1 MTSDNITPFD
11 LDVPESELEQLRAKL
26 DLTRW
31 PDAEYGEAWE
41 QGVPLDRAKA
51 LVHYWRCEYDWR
63 RCEAMLNRFG
73 QYRTNVEGV
82 GIHFLH
88 VRSPHAGA
96 LPLIMTH
103 GWPGSVIEFHKV
115 IGPLTEPEKFGGSA
129 ADAFHVVVP
138 SLPGYGFSDKPV
150 APGWTIGKIASA
162 WSVLMARL
170 GYERYVAQGGDW
182 GAAVTSALAMLKPA
196 GLAGVHM
203 NIVSA
208 RPKNLPREEATPE
221 ERRAIAAIERYQ
233 RRENGYA
240 MMHATKPQ
248 TLGYGLAD
256 SPVGQAMWIY
266 EKFQSWTDCDGE
278 PENVLTRDEMLDDI
292 MLYWLTNSA
301 TSSARLYW
309 ESFLQSPPV
318 HTDVPTGFSIFPKEI
333 FLSPRHWAA
342 RLFTNIVYWNE
353 VERGGHFA
361 AFEQPEIFVRELRN
375 CFRRF
380 R

>member
-1 MTSDNITPFD
+1 MTSDVTPFE
-11 LDVPESELEQLRAKL
+11 LAIPESELERLRARL
-26 DLTRW
+26 DMTRW
-31 PDAEYGEAWE
+31 PDAETADGWD

-51 LVHYWRCEYDWR
+51 LLHYWRHEYDWR
-63 RCEAMLNRFG
+63 RCEAMLNRLG
-73 QYRTNVEGV
+73 QYRTTIDGV

-88 VRSPHAGA
+88 VRSPHDAA
-96 LPLIMTH
+96 LPLILTH

-115 IGPLTEPEKFGGSA
+115 IGPLTQPEKFGGEA
-129 ADAFHVVVP
+129 GDAFHVVVP
-138 SLPGYGFSDKPV
+138 SLPGYGLSDKPV
-150 APGWTIGKIASA
+150 APGWTIARIASA

-182 GAAVTSALAMLKPA
+182 GAAVTTALAMQKPA

-208 RPKNLPREEATPE
+208 RPKSLPQDEATPE
-221 ERRAIAAIERYQ
+221 ERRAIAAMDRYQ

-240 MMHATKPQ
+240 VEQATKPQ

-256 SPVGQAMWIY
+256 SPAGQAMWIY
-266 EKFQSWTDCDGE
+266 EKFQSWTDCNGE

-309 ESFLQSPPV
+309 ESFFQRGPV
-318 HTDVPTGFSIFPKEI
+318 TVDLPTGFSIFPKEL
-333 FLSPRHWAA
+333 FLAPRHWAEES
-342 RLFTNIVYWNE
+342 FTNIVYWHE

-361 AFEQPEIFVRELRN
+361 AFEQPELFVRELRA